1 MQKPQKTFKIIRF
14 WKFWS
19 KKDISLI
26 KSTLL
31 AYNDILN
38 QTSFLSYTSNPGSD
52 IDRFKMSFFC
62 RCI

>member
-1 MQKPQKTFKIIRF
+1 MPQKTFKIIRF

-31 AYNDILN
+31 AYNNILKY
-38 QTSFLSYTSNPGSD
+38 TSFLSYISNPGSD
-52 IDRFKMSFFC
+52 M
-62 RCI
+62 